1 MFEYGN
7 EYSGLFQ
14 FLGCYFHQD
23 WMCDSSDPDD
33 IIRIYIADSAPQDIK
48 TIKEEISTLLAMNLD
63 EENLREFIMG
73 KMPCNYCYWLDW
85 ESAEAWLNHILEI
98 LSSNNVD
105 LGEC

>member
-1 MFEYGN
+1 
-7 EYSGLFQ
+7 
-14 FLGCYFHQD
+14 
-23 WMCDSSDPDD
+23 
-33 IIRIYIADSAPQDIK
+33 
-48 TIKEEISTLLAMNLD
+48 MNLD